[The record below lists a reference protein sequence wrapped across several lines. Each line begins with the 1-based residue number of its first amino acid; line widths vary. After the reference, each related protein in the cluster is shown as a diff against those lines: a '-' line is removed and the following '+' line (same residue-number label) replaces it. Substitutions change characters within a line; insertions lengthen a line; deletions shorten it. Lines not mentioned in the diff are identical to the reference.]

1 MPASGQ
7 CARACVASLSLP
19 RHYLRPHLNLPLPS
33 LGSEAGPGR
42 PRNPHHDYLAA
53 STRWRTSSE
62 AASTARTR
70 SRRSSGRERGSS
82 GLGTHSRAA
91 RGRAAARWRMV
102 LVPRTRTRTRTRRS
116 SSSCTPTCRG
126 AAPARSV
133 RGAAAS
139 SRRYT
144 RTWWWA
150 RAPPA
155 SRPRYTASTWRAT
168 PRGWASSLG
177 GSQDFALC
185 LFWAPTSVSTYPDT
199 VKFRKVPLTAPMPQ
213 YRGC

>member
-82 GLGTHSRAA
+82 GLGTLSRAA

-102 LVPRTRTRTRTRRS
+102 LVPRTRTRRS

-168 PRGWASSLG
+168 PRGWASSPG

-185 LFWAPTSVSTYPDT
+185 LF
-199 VKFRKVPLTAPMPQ
+199 
-213 YRGC
+213 